1 MTGSD
6 VIRSVMMVVAPDD
19 RHAAVAAVMMVM
31 AMHVMTVDDPVP
43 VAVMMVVPTMN
54 GDAARADV
62 NVLRGG
68 DSRRDEQCGG
78 CGDDGQ
84 FQLHAVAPYQC

>member
-6 VIRSVMMVVAPDD
+6 AIRSVMMVVAPDD

-31 AMHVMTVDDPVP
+31 AMHVMTADDP

-54 GDAARADV
+54 GDAAWADV
-62 NVLRGG
+62 NVLGGG
-68 DSRRDEQCGG
+68 DSRRDEKCGG